1 GNAWPGQGGRCGQ
14 QVGGGLSPV
23 AGDCYDGNMKLSRV
37 GAVSLGLIV
46 GSTLAG
52 GFVGGRVLAGGGR
65 LSEQLRLYTAMM
77 SAVERDYVDEV
88 PSDRLVSSSIREL
101 LRTLDPHSNF
111 FEQKD
116 FQTMQE
122 RQKGQYYGLGITVQS
137 VDGNITVVAPF
148 EGTPAFRLGIRAG
161 DIISKIED
169 EDARG
174 MSIDD
179 AVKRL
184 RGPKGTPVRIMIV
197 RQGYEEPLAF
207 TVIRD
212 AIPLHS
218 VPYSFM
224 AAPKVGYIRL
234 TDFNETTA
242 CRPGEGP
249 DCERELEQALR
260 DLKRQGASAYVLDI
274 RDNPGG
280 LLDQA
285 FAVSNLFLKKGQLVV
300 FTRGRTRRDESN
312 YITEEESPWSNV
324 PLVVLTSRH
333 SASASEIVAGALQDH
348 DRALIV
354 GETTFGKG
362 LVQTIMP
369 LRNVRGYALAL
380 TTARYYTPSG
390 RSIQRDYTRTA
401 LEEYYSPRDRKACD
415 VGSSDPKLT
424 DAGRKVFGGDG
435 ITPDYCVEPP
445 TPSKFVS
452 YLIGRQAFTG
462 FARGYDSAD
471 GQSRS
476 SIAGTGARSPA
487 ASAKVKLLSRDFKVD
502 DAMLSDF
509 AAYLVARKLRHT
521 DADLQQNRQEIV
533 RLVDEEIL
541 RQVWGEAEARR
552 KSMAWDP
559 QVTKA
564 LELVPR
570 AELLL
575 RDPKSFVAQ
584 RERDR
589 ARDGRLADA
598 AGPAPAQPPEHR

>member
-1 GNAWPGQGGRCGQ
+1 
-14 QVGGGLSPV
+14 
-23 AGDCYDGNMKLSRV
+23 MKLSRI
-37 GAVSLGLIV
+37 GAVSLGLLV

-52 GFVGGRVLAGGGR
+52 GLVGSRVLAGGGR
-65 LSEQLRLYTAMM
+65 LSEQLRLYTTMM
-77 SAVERDYVDEV
+77 ATVERDYVDDV
-88 PSDRLVSSSIREL
+88 ASDKLVAGSIREM

-116 FQTMQE
+116 YQTMQE

-148 EGTPAFRLGIRAG
+148 EGTPAHRLGIRAG
-161 DIISKIED
+161 DIISRIEG

-184 RGPKGTPVRIMIV
+184 RGAKGTPVRITIV
-197 RQGYEEPLAF
+197 RQGYDQPLEF

-260 DLKRQGASAYVLDI
+260 ELKKAGASAYILDI

-312 YITEEESPWSNV
+312 YITEEESPWSSV

-390 RSIQRDYTRTA
+390 RSIQRDYAKTA
-401 LEEYYSPRDRKACD
+401 LEEYYSPRDRKACE
-415 VGSSDPKLT
+415 VGNSDPKLT

-435 ITPDYCVEPP
+435 ITPDFCVEPE
-445 TPSKFVS
+445 TPNKFMT
-452 YLIGRQAFTG
+452 YLIARQAFTG

-471 GQSRS
+471 ANRG
-476 SIAGTGARSPA
+476 SIAGTGTRSQNGTT
-487 ASAKVKLLSRDFKVD
+487 KVKLIKRDFKVD
-502 DAMLSDF
+502 DGMLADF
-509 AAYLVARKLRHT
+509 ASYLDTRKLRHT
-521 DADLQQNRQEIV
+521 DAELQQNRAEIV
-533 RLVDEEIL
+533 RDLDEELL
-541 RQVWGEAEARR
+541 RQIWGEGEARR
-552 KSMAWDP
+552 AMMAWDP
-559 QVTKA
+559 QVRKA
-564 LELVPR
+564 LELIPR
-570 AELLL
+570 ADQLL
-575 RDPKSFVAQ
+575 RDPRGFVADMQ
-584 RERDR
+584 RS
-589 ARDGRLADA
+589 GRLADA
-598 AGPAPAQPPEHR
+598 APPSRSTRHQ

>member
-1 GNAWPGQGGRCGQ
+1 
-14 QVGGGLSPV
+14 
-23 AGDCYDGNMKLSRV
+23 MKLSRI
-37 GAVSLGLIV
+37 GAVSLGLLA

-52 GFVGGRVLAGGGR
+52 GALGGRALAGGSR
-65 LSEQLRLYTAMM
+65 LSDEMRLYTAMLA
-77 SAVERDYVDEV
+77 AVERDYVDEV
-88 PSDRLVSSSIREL
+88 PSDRLVSSSIREM

-116 FQTMQE
+116 YQTMQE

-148 EGTPAFRLGIRAG
+148 EGTPAHRLGIRAG
-161 DIISKIED
+161 DVISRIES

-184 RGPKGTPVRIMIV
+184 RGPKGTPVRITIV
-197 RQGYEEPLAF
+197 RQGYEAPLEF

-218 VPYSFM
+218 VPYYFM
-224 AAPKVGYIRL
+224 ADKKVGYVRL

-242 CRPGEGP
+242 CRPGEGEG
-249 DCERELEQALR
+249 CERELEHALR
-260 DLKRQGASAYVLDI
+260 ELKRAGATAYILDI

-312 YITEEESPWSNV
+312 YITEEESPWSQV

-390 RSIQRDYTRTA
+390 RSIQRDYAKTA
-401 LEEYYSPRDRKACD
+401 LEEYYSPRDRKACE
-415 VGSSDPKLT
+415 VGNSDPKLT
-424 DAGRKVFGGDG
+424 DAGRKVYGGDG
-435 ITPDYCVEPP
+435 ITPDYCVEPEQ
-445 TPSKFVS
+445 TNKFVS
-452 YLIGRQAFTG
+452 YLIARQAFTG
-462 FARGYDSAD
+462 FARGFEQAEGQGQAD
-471 GQSRS
+471 
-476 SIAGTGARSPA
+476 IAGTGSRSRTA
-487 ASAKVKLLSRDFKVD
+487 GKVTVIGRDFRVD
-502 DAMLSDF
+502 DKVMKDF
-509 AAYLVARKLRHT
+509 GAYLDTRKLRHT
-521 DADLQQNRQEIV
+521 EEELQENRDTIA
-533 RLVDEEIL
+533 RLLEEEVL
-541 RQVWGEAEARR
+541 RQVFGEGEARR
-552 KSMAWDP
+552 QSLAWDP
-559 QVTKA
+559 QVKKA
-564 LELVPR
+564 LEVIPR

-575 RDPKSFVAQ
+575 RSPGSYVAE
-584 RERDR
+584 RERER
-589 ARDGRLADA
+589 RLAD
-598 AGPAPAQPPEHR
+598 GTPSEPATARQ

>member
-1 GNAWPGQGGRCGQ
+1 
-14 QVGGGLSPV
+14 
-23 AGDCYDGNMKLSRV
+23 MKLSRI
-37 GAVSLGLIV
+37 GALCLGLV
-46 GSTLAG
+46 AGSTLAG
-52 GFVGGRVLAGGGR
+52 GLVGGRVLAGGGR

-77 SAVERDYVDEV
+77 ATVQRDYVEDV
-88 PSDRLVSSSIREL
+88 PSDRLVAGSIREM

-116 FQTMQE
+116 YQTMQE

-148 EGTPAFRLGIRAG
+148 EGTPAHRLGIRAG
-161 DIISKIED
+161 DIISRIEG

-184 RGPKGTPVRIMIV
+184 RGPKGTPVRITIV
-197 RQGYEEPLAF
+197 RQGYDQPLEF

-260 DLKRQGASAYVLDI
+260 ELKKQGASAYILDI

-312 YITEEESPWSNV
+312 YITEEESPWSSV

-390 RSIQRDYTRTA
+390 RSIQRDYSKTG
-401 LEEYYSPRDRKACD
+401 LEDYYSPRDRKACE
-415 VGSSDPKLT
+415 VGNSDPKLT

-435 ITPDYCVEPP
+435 ITPDVCVEPE
-445 TPSKFVS
+445 TPNKFVS

-462 FARGYDSAD
+462 FARGYDAAD
-471 GQSRS
+471 ANRG
-476 SIAGTGARSPA
+476 SIAGTGTRSQNGTT
-487 ASAKVKLLSRDFKVD
+487 KVKLIKRDFVVD
-502 DAMLSDF
+502 DAMLADF
-509 AAYLVARKLRHT
+509 AAYLDSRKLRHT
-521 DADLQQNRQEIV
+521 DAELQQNRTVIV
-533 RLVDEEIL
+533 RLLDEELL
-541 RQVWGEAEARR
+541 RQIWGEGEARR
-552 KSMAWDP
+552 ASMAWDP
-559 QVTKA
+559 QIRKA

-570 AELLL
+570 AEQLL
-575 RDPKSFVAQ
+575 RDPRGFVADTQ
-584 RERDR
+584 RS
-589 ARDGRLADA
+589 GRVADA
-598 AGPAPAQPPEHR
+598 AGPSRGTHQ

>member
-1 GNAWPGQGGRCGQ
+1 MMAC
-14 QVGGGLSPV
+14 
-23 AGDCYDGNMKLSRV
+23 MKLSRV
-37 GAVSLGLIV
+37 GAVSLGLLV

-52 GFVGGRVLAGGGR
+52 GALGGRALAGGGR
-65 LSEQLRLYTAMM
+65 LSDQMRLYTAMM
-77 SAVERDYVDEV
+77 AAVEQQYVDEV

-116 FQTMQE
+116 YQTMQE

-148 EGTPAFRLGIRAG
+148 EGTPAHRFGIRAG
-161 DIISKIED
+161 DVISRIEG

-184 RGPKGTPVRIMIV
+184 RGPKGTPVKITIV
-197 RQGYEEPLAF
+197 RQGYEEPLEF

-218 VPYSFM
+218 VPYYFM
-224 AAPKVGYIRL
+224 ADKKVGYVRL

-242 CRPGEGP
+242 CRPGEG
-249 DCERELEQALR
+249 DGCERELEHAVR
-260 DLKRQGASAYVLDI
+260 ELKREGATAFILDI

-312 YITEEESPWSNV
+312 YITEEESPWSQV

-390 RSIQRDYTRTA
+390 RSIQRDYAKTA
-401 LEEYYSPRDRKACD
+401 LEEYYSPRDRKACE
-415 VGSSDPKLT
+415 VGNSDPKLT
-424 DAGRKVFGGDG
+424 DAGRKVYGGDG
-435 ITPDYCVEPP
+435 ITPDYCVEPE
-445 TPSKFVS
+445 TPNKFVS
-452 YLIGRQAFTG
+452 YLIARQAFTG
-462 FARGYDSAD
+462 FARGFETAEAQ
-471 GQSRS
+471 GQAE
-476 SIAGTGARSPA
+476 IAGTGSRSRTEG
-487 ASAKVKLLSRDFKVD
+487 KVTVIGKDFRVD
-502 DAMLSDF
+502 DKVLKEF
-509 AAYLVARKLRHT
+509 GAYLDTHKLRHT
-521 DADLQQNRQEIV
+521 EEDLQQNRDEIT
-533 RLVDEEIL
+533 RLLEEEVV
-541 RQVWGEAEARR
+541 RQVFGEGEARR
-552 KSMAWDP
+552 RSLAWDP
-559 QVTKA
+559 QVRKA

-570 AELLL
+570 ADLLL
-575 RDPKSFVAQ
+575 RSPGSYVAE
-584 RERDR
+584 RERER
-589 ARDGRLADA
+589 RLADTSPA
-598 AGPAPAQPPEHR
+598 AASARE